1 MPRDPRNFIGLLVAI
16 PDEGRIM
23 TGSADDSLA
32 RDVRKYVFDHF
43 LEQAVP
49 PVLEQI
55 MERYHLDRVEAF
67 AILKGLEDARH
78 LKLVPGT
85 QRILMAFPFSAVATP
100 FRVTR
105 PVIGRRYYAN
115 CAWDA
120 VAFHAMLHEIIR
132 IEGRC
137 HHCAEPIS
145 IELAGGKS
153 RASPRG
159 PLVYLALPA
168 AQWWNDIVITCSNH
182 MVFFASERHVDA
194 WQKATQAPEGAVL
207 TLEETHALSVPIYK
221 DKLRAEY
228 VRPGKDELITHF
240 RSLGLAGDFWRL

>member
-1 MPRDPRNFIGLLVAI
+1 MAGSPADP
-16 PDEGRIM
+16 
-23 TGSADDSLA
+23 LA

-43 LEQAVP
+43 LEHAVP

-55 MERYHLDRVEAF
+55 MERYHLDRVKAF
-67 AILKGLEDARH
+67 AVLKALEDARH

-85 QRILMAFPFSAVATP
+85 QRILMAFPFSGVATP

-105 PVIGRRYYAN
+105 PVIRRRYYAN

-120 VAFHAMLHEIIR
+120 VPFHAMLPELIR

-145 IELAGGKS
+145 IELADAKS

-159 PLVYLALPA
+159 PLRYRSPPA
-168 AQWWNDIVITCSNH
+168 AQCWHEIATSCSIH
-182 MVFFASERHVDA
+182 
-194 WQKATQAPEGAVL
+194 
-207 TLEETHALSVPIYK
+207 
-221 DKLRAEY
+221 
-228 VRPGKDELITHF
+228 
-240 RSLGLAGDFWRL
+240 

>member
-1 MPRDPRNFIGLLVAI
+1 
-16 PDEGRIM
+16 M

-43 LEQAVP
+43 LEHAVP

-67 AILKGLEDARH
+67 AILKALEEARH

-85 QRILMAFPFSAVATP
+85 QRILMAFPFSGVATP

-145 IELAGGKS
+145 VELVGGKS
-153 RASPRG
+153 RASPRR
-159 PLVYLALPA
+159 PVVYLALPA

-182 MVFFASERHVDA
+182 MVFFSSEAHMDEWR
-194 WQKATQAPEGAVL
+194 KATQAPEGALL

-228 VRPGKDELITHF
+228 VRPGKDQLITHF

>member
-23 TGSADDSLA
+23 TGSADDPLA

-120 VAFHAMLHEIIR
+120 VAFHSMLHEIIR
-132 IEGRC
+132 STVVAI
-137 HHCAEPIS
+137 I
-145 IELAGGKS
+145 
-153 RASPRG
+153 
-159 PLVYLALPA
+159 
-168 AQWWNDIVITCSNH
+168 
-182 MVFFASERHVDA
+182 
-194 WQKATQAPEGAVL
+194 
-207 TLEETHALSVPIYK
+207 ALSRFRLSSPAGN
-221 DKLRAEY
+221 RAQPLPHRLSISPY
-228 VRPGKDELITHF
+228 PRPSGGMTSSSPARITWC
-240 RSLGLAGDFWRL
+240 SSPASS

>member
-1 MPRDPRNFIGLLVAI
+1 MPA
-16 PDEGRIM
+16 
-23 TGSADDSLA
+23 SKSDSLA
-32 RDVRKYVFDHF
+32 RDVRKFVFDHF
-43 LEQAVP
+43 VEQAVP

-55 MERYHLDRVEAF
+55 MERYRLHRDEAF
-67 AILKGLEDARH
+67 AVLKGLEDARH
-78 LKLVPGT
+78 VKLVPGT

-120 VAFHAMLHEIIR
+120 VAFHSMLHEIIR

-153 RASPRG
+153 RASPAG
-159 PLVYLALPA
+159 PLIYLALPA
-168 AQWWNDIVITCSNH
+168 SQWWNDIVLTCSNH
-182 MVFFASERHVDA
+182 MVFFSSWSHLDEWRRTA
-194 WQKATQAPEGAVL
+194 QAPAGTSL
-207 TLEETHALSVPIYK
+207 TVEETHALSVPIYK
-221 DKLRAEY
+221 DKLRVEY
-228 VRPGKDELITHF
+228 VRPAKDELVAHF
-240 RSLGLAGDFWRL
+240 RSLGLTGEFWRL

>member
-1 MPRDPRNFIGLLVAI
+1 MPREPRNFIGLLVAI

-32 RDVRKYVFDHF
+32 RDVRKYVFDYF
-43 LEQAVP
+43 LEHAVP

-55 MERYHLDRVEAF
+55 MERYHLDRVKAF
-67 AILKGLEDARH
+67 AVLKALEDARH

-105 PVIGRRYYAN
+105 PVIRRRYYAN

-132 IEGRC
+132 LEGRC

-153 RASPRG
+153 RGSAPGALRHLPR
-159 PLVYLALPA
+159 PA
-168 AQWWNDIVITCSNH
+168 APWWNYI
-182 MVFFASERHVDA
+182 
-194 WQKATQAPEGAVL
+194 
-207 TLEETHALSVPIYK
+207 
-221 DKLRAEY
+221 
-228 VRPGKDELITHF
+228 
-240 RSLGLAGDFWRL
+240 

>member
-100 FRVTR
+100 V
-105 PVIGRRYYAN
+105 
-115 CAWDA
+115 
-120 VAFHAMLHEIIR
+120 
-132 IEGRC
+132 
-137 HHCAEPIS
+137 
-145 IELAGGKS
+145 
-153 RASPRG
+153 
-159 PLVYLALPA
+159 
-168 AQWWNDIVITCSNH
+168 
-182 MVFFASERHVDA
+182 
-194 WQKATQAPEGAVL
+194 
-207 TLEETHALSVPIYK
+207 SVPRP
-221 DKLRAEY
+221 LLVRAEY
-228 VRPGKDELITHF
+228 ADWP
-240 RSLGLAGDFWRL
+240 

>member
-1 MPRDPRNFIGLLVAI
+1 MALVGTI
-16 PDEGRIM
+16 PDEGHLM
-23 TGSADDSLA
+23 AVSSADSLG

-43 LEQAVP
+43 LEHTVP

-55 MERYHLDRVEAF
+55 MERYHLDRIDAF
-67 AILKGLEDARH
+67 ATLKRLEEARH

-100 FRVTR
+100 FLVTR

-120 VAFHAMLHEIIR
+120 VAFHVMLHEIIR

-137 HHCAEPIS
+137 HHCAEPIT

-153 RASPRG
+153 RASPSG
-159 PLVYLALPA
+159 PIVYLALPA
-168 AQWWNDIVITCSNH
+168 AQWWNDIVVTCSNH
-182 MVFFASERHVDA
+182 MVFFASDSHVDE
-194 WQKATQAPEGAVL
+194 WQKATQTPEGAVL
-207 TLEETHALSVPIYK
+207 AIEETHALSVPIYK
-221 DKLRAEY
+221 DKLRTDY
-228 VRPGKDELITHF
+228 VRPGKEQLITHF
-240 RSLGLAGDFWRL
+240 RSLGLTGDFWRL

>member
-1 MPRDPRNFIGLLVAI
+1 
-16 PDEGRIM
+16 
-23 TGSADDSLA
+23 
-32 RDVRKYVFDHF
+32 
-43 LEQAVP
+43 
-49 PVLEQI
+49 
-55 MERYHLDRVEAF
+55 MERYHLDRVKAF
-67 AILKGLEDARH
+67 AVLKALEDARH

-105 PVIGRRYYAN
+105 PVIRRRYYAN

-159 PLVYLALPA
+159 PPVYLALPA
-168 AQWWNDIVITCSNH
+168 AQWGNDIVITCSNH
-182 MVFFASERHVDA
+182 MMFFASERHVDA
-194 WQKATQAPEGAVL
+194 LQKATQAPEGAAL
-207 TLEETHALSVPIYK
+207 TLDETHALSVPVYK
-221 DKLRAEY
+221 DKPKAE
-228 VRPGKDELITHF
+228 
-240 RSLGLAGDFWRL
+240 

>member
-1 MPRDPRNFIGLLVAI
+1 MV
-16 PDEGRIM
+16 
-23 TGSADDSLA
+23 GSPADSLA
-32 RDVRKYVFDHF
+32 RDIRKYVFDHF
-43 LEQAVP
+43 LEHAVP

-67 AILKGLEDARH
+67 AILKSLEEARH

-137 HHCAEPIS
+137 HHCAKPRG
-145 IELAGGKS
+145 LS
-153 RASPRG
+153 RASRVP
-159 PLVYLALPA
+159 
-168 AQWWNDIVITCSNH
+168 
-182 MVFFASERHVDA
+182 MVERHCRHVLE
-194 WQKATQAPEGAVL
+194 PHGVLRLGGA
-207 TLEETHALSVPIYK
+207 
-221 DKLRAEY
+221 R
-228 VRPGKDELITHF
+228 
-240 RSLGLAGDFWRL
+240 